1 VLVQARTAGAVG
13 SLAQMRDVVRAS
25 CELKTFEPQAQS
37 EWRHAAARFDAL
49 LAKSAR

>member
-13 SLAQMRDVVRAS
+13 SLAQMREVVRAS

-37 EWRHAAARFDAL
+37 EWRQAATRFDAL